1 LAWAGEAVDP
11 GSRVSCFG
19 HLGDGNIHFG
29 VSQPTSADKS
39 AFLAR
44 WDAINDVVHAIAA
57 RMGGSFSAEHGG
69 EQLKLRRRKT
79 RARGALAVKGFFN
92 ANASGVSASRHRSTS
107 AGMVRITGIAFGV
120 DLDHEEAEDAAR
132 AGGSM
137 LGR

>member
-1 LAWAGEAVDP
+1 MTNCAGLATLAWAGEAVEP

-19 HLGDGNIHFG
+19 HFGDGNIHFS

-79 RARGALAVKGFFN
+79 RARSRSRASSTRALRACPPQAIGQLRP
-92 ANASGVSASRHRSTS
+92 AWSG
-107 AGMVRITGIAFGV
+107 
-120 DLDHEEAEDAAR
+120 
-132 AGGSM
+132 
-137 LGR
+137 